1 MTSKADIFVILFKDK
16 DTGVIASNILNKIL
30 DNASRDTYH
39 LEACGNIWI
48 AKVSGW
54 TLEKLRE
61 SIQNKIKDIKDIEG
75 DKFDPAFVVFEVKD
89 KVSGYYYE
97 SLWDWLRAGD
107 KND

>member
-16 DTGVIASNILNKIL
+16 DTGVI
-30 DNASRDTYH
+30 ASRDTYH

>member
-61 SIQNKIKDIKDIEG
+61 SIQNKINDIEG
-75 DKFDPAFVVFEVKD
+75 DSFDPAFVVSEVKD